1 MIFQKSL
8 NEKYYGKWILTLIL
22 AEKLKSSSQT
32 SSSILAKQDSSNINS
47 KSKNSNNNNNN
58 NDKNY
63 IANNQ
68 KTIFVT
74 NFHQSVTVDDLYEL
88 FGLRST
94 NYLRN
99 NCHIEIDHFSN
110 VDQPFASATVFA
122 PAHVCEELLKL
133 HGIGFHDN
141 LLVIE
146 MSKSPIEQSNQIL
159 CYLLIVYQKL
169 WGVKLLKVERYT

>member
-1 MIFQKSL
+1 M
-8 NEKYYGKWILTLIL
+8 
-22 AEKLKSSSQT
+22 
-32 SSSILAKQDSSNINS
+32 
-47 KSKNSNNNNNN
+47 
-58 NDKNY
+58 
-63 IANNQ
+63 
-68 KTIFVT
+68 T
-74 NFHQSVTVDDLYEL
+74 NLHQSVTVDDLYEL

-94 NYLRN
+94 NYIRN
-99 NCHIEIDHFSN
+99 KCHIEIDHFSN

-169 WGVKLLKVERYT
+169 